1 MGKPRHIVNCMWQ
14 KGEWVV
20 VIGGVF
26 SRSEI
31 VKEPTFTIASILE
44 IGLEDLLVQPKN
56 KHSRPKFVS
65 KKTCQKIPVNEVKVY
80 EKTRKPQVGD
90 LVYYYKKD
98 WNSNEES
105 AVSHVVELRRSY
117 GNDIDALIDMKEVQ
131 VWVSVDNLLVLDLN
145 NTQK

>member
-1 MGKPRHIVNCMWQ
+1 MWQ

-20 VIGGVF
+20 VIGGIF

-44 IGLEDLLVQPKN
+44 IGFEDLLVQPKDR
-56 KHSRPKFVS
+56 HSRPKLVS
-65 KKTCQKIPVNEVKVY
+65 KKTCQRIPVHEVKVY

-98 WNSNEES
+98 WNGNEES

-117 GNDIDALIDMKEVQ
+117 GSDIDALIDKEEKQ
-131 VWVSVDNLLVLDLN
+131 VWVSINHLLVLDLN
-145 NTQK
+145 KAKK